1 MKIHGRSLLPA
12 AILTLAFGAPSL
24 AMNDDFATECGTCQ
38 FPTAVRMPLCS
49 GVYMGNRLVLTAAH
63 CVGNV
68 HEGTSRAYFGENDD
82 EAASA
87 VIDHCVTHPD
97 GESDN
102 TVFGE
107 DSWTGVDLAYC
118 VLDDAD
124 PIPNIPIVPPM
135 PPTGCERDW
144 LSHLVY
150 GSGGHTTVTAVGSG
164 CADYYNG
171 GTECYDGVKRYIAL
185 QLIQQVWHNGSP
197 TQLQVERFGEDSTG
211 IMSGDSGGPL
221 FKVLPDGSWRLLGVA
236 HGTSIDRAYYE
247 AVPPYLHWIEASSG
261 IDITPCHEF
270 SNGDW
275 VVAGDCEGELPLD
288 TNEAGGSW
296 NNACPSALGGGQIS
310 FLGGAGVCG
319 GFVVHPGDKAIPP
332 SEPNGG
338 MLREDDFLVAAASVA
353 AKPPKRRTAVGN
365 RLTAELQNAAVF
377 PFLAED
383 LPGYVAIDRLTDNG
397 TLRSVKN
404 MTKRVPK

>member
-1 MKIHGRSLLPA
+1 MKTHGRSLLPA
-12 AILTLAFGAPSL
+12 AILTLTLGTPSM

-68 HEGTSRAYFGENDD
+68 NEGTSRAYFGENDD

-97 GESDN
+97 GESDT

-118 VLDDAD
+118 ILDDAD

-144 LSHLVY
+144 LAHLVY

-185 QLIQQVWHNGSP
+185 ELIGQVFHNGSA

-211 IMSGDSGGPL
+211 VMSGDSGGPL

-247 AVPPYLHWIEASSG
+247 AVPPYLHWIESSSG
-261 IDITPCHEF
+261 VDITPCHEF

-275 VVAGDCEGELPLD
+275 VVAGDCAGELPLD

-296 NNACPSALGGGQIS
+296 NDACPSALGGGQIS
-310 FLGGAGVCG
+310 FIGNGGVCG
-319 GFVVHPGDKAIPP
+319 GFVIHPGDKAIPA

-338 MLREDDFLVAAASVA
+338 MLQEDDFLVAAASVA

-365 RLTAELQNAAVF
+365 RLSAELQNAAVF

-383 LPGYVAIDRLTDNG
+383 LPGFIAIDRLTDAP
-397 TLRSVKN
+397 TLRGVKN
-404 MTKRVPK
+404 MTKRVPE